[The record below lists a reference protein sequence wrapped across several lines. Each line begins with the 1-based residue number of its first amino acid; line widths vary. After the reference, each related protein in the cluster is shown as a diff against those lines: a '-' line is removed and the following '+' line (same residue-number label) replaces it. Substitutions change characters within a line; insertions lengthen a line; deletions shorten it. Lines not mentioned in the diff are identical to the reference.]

1 MICDLKLPVHLLT
14 SSFFSCLLESK
25 GCPRL
30 GNLVGLLGGLEG
42 RVAGVVLE
50 LVGCGGTSLVSN
62 LGESARWVELKA
74 IAVPRS
80 PGLCSY
86 PPSSSKAPL
95 PELPGKWTTGA
106 EVYVLLARVVA
117 RELMPYAMIR
127 PVIETA
133 LAPLSS
139 NVIAILRAL
148 PRVVLPLFL
157 VFIVE
162 S

>member
-80 PGLCSY
+80 QVC
-86 PPSSSKAPL
+86 
-95 PELPGKWTTGA
+95 
-106 EVYVLLARVVA
+106 VH
-117 RELMPYAMIR
+117 IR
-127 PVIETA
+127 H
-133 LAPLSS
+133 
-139 NVIAILRAL
+139 LRAKL
-148 PRVVLPLFL
+148 LFQN
-157 VFIVE
+157 FQE
-162 S
+162 SGQQGRRCTYCWQEWWRES